1 MIEDSSAPLTIL
13 SERWMKKYIEVKVVD
28 ENELEYRNCVRRFRF
43 GANIYLS
50 MKEGKLPIVV
60 KMEDAD
66 YMKREV
72 VVDVVGKEE
81 LLLCVRKTLTD

>member
-1 MIEDSSAPLTIL
+1 MG
-13 SERWMKKYIEVKVVD
+13 
-28 ENELEYRNCVRRFRF
+28 FRF
-43 GANIYLS
+43 GENIYLS

>member
-13 SERWMKKYIEVKVVD
+13 SGRWMKKYIEVKVA
-28 ENELEYRNCVRRFRF
+28 ELEYRNCVRRFRF
-43 GANIYLS
+43 GENRYLS
-50 MKEGKLPIVV
+50 MKEGKLSVVV